1 MQGGN
6 IREGKFRKLSQ
17 GIAKCRAKK
26 WAVIRRKEVL
36 DQELFFFFKLEISE
50 HGYKLV

>member
-6 IREGKFRKLSQ
+6 REGKFRKLSQ

-26 WAVIRRKEVL
+26 WAVIKRREVL
-36 DQELFFFFKLEISE
+36 DQELFFFKLEISE